1 MLPSRPVRHLLL
13 VPVAMLPLAC
23 GLHGEAQTPTP
34 AGGAPP
40 GVAQGA
46 VQVTLSGT
54 GFGGDEL
61 GNVATLNVT
70 VAGATAFPDAGSS
83 GLPGVEALGP
93 TPLLGGPVTFNL
105 FALQGSSMTLASA
118 PVAAADYNRVELQF
132 TAASVTLRDGGTNA
146 LTIEEGTVDLPIH
159 VTVDPGQ
166 TASVSLSINVRD
178 SVRLNRNDQGTFRPI
193 VRVQ

>member
-1 MLPSRPVRHLLL
+1 MLPSRTVRQLLL
-13 VPVAMLPLAC
+13 VLLATVPLAC
-23 GLHGEAQTPTP
+23 GLHGEAQDPP

-46 VQVTLSGT
+46 VQVMLSGT

-61 GNVATLNVT
+61 EDVAALNVT
-70 VAGATAFPDAGSS
+70 VAAVTAFPDEGSTV
-83 GLPGVEALGP
+83 PGVSALGP
-93 TPLLGGPVTFNL
+93 TPMLGGPVTFNL
-105 FALQGSSMTLASA
+105 FGLQGNTMTLAAA

-132 TAASVTLRDGGTNA
+132 TGASVTLRDGATNT
-146 LTIEEGTVDLPIH
+146 LDIEAGTVDVQLN

-166 TASVSLSINVRD
+166 TSFVSLSIDVRE

>member
-1 MLPSRPVRHLLL
+1 MLPSRAVRLLL
-13 VPVAMLPLAC
+13 PVSLAILPLAC
-23 GLHGEAQTPTP
+23 GLHGEAQNAP
-34 AGGAPP
+34 AAGPPP

-46 VQVTLSGT
+46 VQVMLSGT

-61 GNVATLNVT
+61 DNVAALNVT
-70 VAGATAFPDAGSS
+70 VSAATAFPQEGS
-83 GLPGVEALGP
+83 GAPGVSALGP
-93 TPLLGGPVTFNL
+93 TPLLGGPVSFDL
-105 FALQGSSMTLASA
+105 FALQGNTMTLAAA

-132 TAASVTLRDGGTNA
+132 TGASVTLRDGETHT
-146 LTIEEGTVDLPIH
+146 LDIESGTVDLPVN
-159 VTVDPGQ
+159 VTVDAGQ